1 MEQGPFQY
9 EKVERGLRS
18 TKVGASQQK
27 AFKATL
33 LRTDHLRELQEGG
46 VLVVGQW
53 CSYITMENCDFCMG
67 CMAPWMLN
75 LRSSAPPR
83 GRS

>member
-1 MEQGPFQY
+1 M
-9 EKVERGLRS
+9 KVDGTGAISVRKGGRGGLIS

-33 LRTDHLRELQEGG
+33 PRTDHLRELQEGG

-53 CSYITMENCDFCMG
+53 CSYITMDNCDFCMG
-67 CMAPWMLN
+67 CMALWM
-75 LRSSAPPR
+75 PP
-83 GRS
+83 S